1 MVQCTTNST
10 RWESKLMYNADEEMN
25 ELHEFMREEAT
36 AREEQDSY
44 DTETIEMASNIHKED
59 Y

>member
-1 MVQCTTNST
+1 
-10 RWESKLMYNADEEMN
+10 MYNADEEMN